1 MIIMNDLLLK
11 YNTLSPGLQK
21 EVNDFLEF
29 MLQKQERKRGFDM
42 EKWKAKIKNISTW
55 SEEDIKIFEENRQHF
70 NQWKTEE
77 W

>member
-42 EKWKAKIKNISTW
+42 EKWKAKIKNI
-55 SEEDIKIFEENRQHF
+55 
-70 NQWKTEE
+70 
-77 W
+77 